1 MKAREKEA
9 MADALVERLEY
20 FDQSVEPLIGI
31 RPFENRLAF
40 VWQLIDSL
48 QRISYVSTMV
58 ARRHRMS
65 PDRANPASP
74 LFDPIQAAISLRD
87 YNFEESCWLIFIATH
102 CGRNLRRGWLL
113 SRELYGG
120 LGQQVWTWAEVSK
133 DPTAFRAWLRGNRSQ
148 ITGAFGN
155 HRKYESLNDGA
166 KGTGEVIASYVRWV
180 MSFGS
185 HATMFAQ
192 ASAAASGNR
201 RQAFHRLYESM
212 RPVQRFGRV
221 GRFDYLTMIAK
232 VGLADIE
239 ADSTYLKDGATGPLR
254 GARLFFDGQIDSRS
268 SASAL
273 EARIAVL
280 DDYLGVGKQVLE
292 DSMCNWQKS
301 PNRYV
306 GFRG

>member
-9 MADALVERLEY
+9 MADTLVDRLEH
-20 FDQSVEPLIGI
+20 FDRSVAPLVGV
-31 RPFENRLAF
+31 RPFENRQAF
-40 VWQLIDSL
+40 AWQLIDSL
-48 QRISYVSTMV
+48 QRIAYVSTMV

-65 PDRANPASP
+65 PDRANPASS
-74 LFDPIQAAISLRD
+74 LFDPIQAAILLRD
-87 YNFEESCWLIFIATH
+87 QDFEEACWLVFIATH

-120 LGQQVWTWAEVSK
+120 LGQQVWTWAEVSS
-133 DPTAFRAWLRGNRSQ
+133 DPVAFRTWLRGNRPQ
-148 ITGAFGN
+148 IRGAFGN

-166 KGTGEVIASYVRWV
+166 KGTGLVVASYVRWV

-185 HATMFAQ
+185 HAEMFAQ
-192 ASAAASGNR
+192 ASAAVGGDR
-201 RQAFHRLYESM
+201 RQAFRQLYESM
-212 RPVQRFGRV
+212 RHVLRFGRT

-239 ADSTYLKDGATGPLR
+239 ADSTYLNEATGPLR

-268 SASAL
+268 SARAL